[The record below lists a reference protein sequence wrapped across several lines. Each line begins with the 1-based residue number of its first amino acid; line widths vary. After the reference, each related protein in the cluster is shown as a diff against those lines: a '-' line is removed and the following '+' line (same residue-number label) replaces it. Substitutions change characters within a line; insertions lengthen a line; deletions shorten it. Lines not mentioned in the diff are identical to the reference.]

1 MIKYKVMMWDDDWM
15 AEYRSDFGQE
25 YVEFKKLS
33 KPILINWDKMRES
46 LKLLEGAH
54 NEVHSSD

>member
-15 AEYRSDFGQE
+15 AEYRSDFGMK

-33 KPILINWDKMRES
+33 KLVLIKWDKMRES
-46 LKLLEGAH
+46 LKLLEEAYKDGG
-54 NEVHSSD
+54 